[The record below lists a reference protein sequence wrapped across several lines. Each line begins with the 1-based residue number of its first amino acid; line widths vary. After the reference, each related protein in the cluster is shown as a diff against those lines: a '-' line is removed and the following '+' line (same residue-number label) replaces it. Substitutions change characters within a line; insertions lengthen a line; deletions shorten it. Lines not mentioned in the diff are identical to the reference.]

1 MTANTTEKSRKIF
14 MYHDLHPE
22 DGAMLQ
28 ALYSRSPASVET
40 HLEKVRNADT
50 GKFMSKFYVGYGH
63 ASIGDCGVT
72 NIFIENV
79 SMLACKAI
87 QDNPLYSGQE
97 ASTRYLDFSV
107 QPMKDPYKHPTTTA
121 ILNRWMYL
129 YNTYLP
135 MVIEALKKQ
144 YPFEESKYKSEKI
157 WNNAIEARGFDTMR
171 SFLPVGTT
179 TLFSWTTNLRQLRD
193 RLMVLKNHPLE
204 EVREMAH
211 DLFNQ
216 SVKQYGNSFNG
227 SEMDENTERYG
238 ERDTYYKKF
247 AERDN
252 YQTWEDIER
261 QQHITAEEITDL
273 KNGEMVVRKKTV
285 DVDGLNEI
293 EGGVLTSRPKWA
305 SLPKRLASY
314 GSYNLTFLIDFGSYR
329 DIQRH
334 RNGVCQIPLIDNTF
348 GFHGWYLDELKRL
361 LPEKFSEI
369 KEEISAQLTKI
380 HTLSEEGIEVDT
392 LKNQYLYPMGMSVA
406 CNVTYS
412 VPQMVYVSELR
423 SGKTVHPS
431 LRPVAQ
437 NMAKV
442 LEDNH
447 TGIALYVDWDAASW
461 DAKRG
466 EQTIMEKT
474 G

>member
-1 MTANTTEKSRKIF
+1 MTGTTDKTRKIF
-14 MYHDLHPE
+14 MYDDLHPE

-28 ALYSRSPASVET
+28 ALYSRSPDSVVN

-79 SMLACKAI
+79 SMLAAKAI

-97 ASTRYLDFSV
+97 ASTRYLDFSL
-107 QPMKDPYKHPTTTA
+107 QPMMDPYEHPASKA
-121 ILNRWMYL
+121 ILNRWMHL

-135 MVIEALKKQ
+135 MVIEALKKE
-144 YPFEESKYKSEKI
+144 YPFEASKYKNEKI
-157 WNNAIEARGFDTMR
+157 WENAVTARGFDTMR

-179 TLFSWTTNLRQLRD
+179 TLLSWTTNLRQLRD
-193 RLMVLKNHPLE
+193 RLMTLKSHPLA

-211 DLFNQ
+211 ALFEEATA
-216 SVKQYGNSFNG
+216 KYTNSFNG
-227 SEMDENTERYG
+227 SEMDENSERYG
-238 ERDTYYKKF
+238 ERDTYYSKF
-247 AERDN
+247 SERDN
-252 YQTWEDIER
+252 YQSWEDIER
-261 QQHITAEEITDL
+261 QQRMTAEDKAAL
-273 KNGEMVVRKKTV
+273 KNGEMITRKGTV
-285 DVDGLNEI
+285 DIDGLNEF

-305 SLPKRLASY
+305 ALPKRLASY

-348 GFHGWYLDELKRL
+348 GFHGWYLDEIRRL
-361 LPEKFSEI
+361 LPEKFGEI
-369 KEEISAQLTKI
+369 KEEISNQLTRI
-380 HTLSEEGIEVDT
+380 HTLSEEGIEVDA
-392 LKNQYLYPMGMSVA
+392 LKNQYLYPMGMNIA

-431 LRPVAQ
+431 LRPIAQ
-437 NMAKV
+437 NMARV
-442 LEDNH
+442 LEENH
-447 TGIALYVDWDAASW
+447 PGIATYIDWDDASW

-474 G
+474 A